1 MIARSLAHC
10 LSMEQHIV
18 SMREPKE
25 VYVTTKP
32 REHAKDNGGHDRIGC
47 HLRKRGAFTPREG
60 YQKFRHIQTI
70 SSRL

>member
-1 MIARSLAHC
+1 MVARSLAHC
-10 LSMEQHIV
+10 LSMIQQIV

-25 VYVTTKP
+25 VYVTNKP
-32 REHAKDNGGHDRIGC
+32 REHAKDDGDHHRIGR